1 MTSYITGYMP
11 QPSTPQSLNK
21 EMTRLVH
28 RVETL
33 VEPRWMAWLKLRYS
47 SRGYAIYLY
56 TTASK
61 YLKQVLLNPTL
72 LRNLPYRRARAVLE
86 ALAALRDYARVV
98 GVEFEVDGVAKFLK
112 RFMPPKRVE
121 EVTEALLEYE
131 LEEGNG
137 KDIIAQAV
145 DAVKLVMSKETM
157 FKVPALVAFFTGLR
171 STEIKHMLDRWF
183 ELRKIEVVE
192 GAILVELN
200 YDRNKKKAYIC
211 LLPKELV
218 PHINTWV
225 KENRLTANWKDHL
238 RHRYGVRVGLFRKAF
253 QAITARYLD
262 KAERELLLGH
272 LKSIQ
277 VRHYIRH
284 IKSIA
289 QRYRQA
295 YEPYIKELLS
305 NLSG

>member
-1 MTSYITGYMP
+1 MT
-11 QPSTPQSLNK
+11 QPSTPQSLGK
-21 EMTRLVH
+21 EITRLVH

-33 VEPRWMAWLKLRYS
+33 VEPRWLAWLKLRYS

-61 YLKQVLLNPTL
+61 YLRQVLLNPTL
-72 LRNLPYRRARAVLE
+72 LRNLNYRRAKAVLE
-86 ALAALRDYARVV
+86 ALAALRDYAKVV
-98 GVEFEVDGVAKFLK
+98 GVEFETDNVVKFLK
-112 RFMPPKRVE
+112 RFMPPRKVE

-137 KDIIAQAV
+137 KDIVAQAV
-145 DAVKLVMSKETM
+145 DAVKLVLSKDTA
-157 FKVPALVAFFTGLR
+157 FKVPVLVAFFTGLR

-183 ELRKIEVVE
+183 ELKKIEVAE
-192 GAILVELN
+192 GVILVELN
-200 YDRNKKKAYIC
+200 YDRVKKKAYVC

-218 PHINTWV
+218 PHISSWV
-225 KENRLTANWKDHL
+225 RENRLTVNWKDHL

-253 QAITARYLD
+253 QAITARFLD

-277 VRHYIRH
+277 VRHYIKH

-295 YEPYIKELLS
+295 YEPYISLIS
-305 NLSG
+305 S